1 MNKFIKFAAT
11 LILALGITACG
22 DDPKA
27 DYKKMLDWNQQQQ
40 TTQQQL
46 LGEFQ
51 TALSQVKTPEE
62 IEPILKKYEDG
73 AKAVIASLDKVDVKS
88 KEIKELKD
96 KSKALLSLSVEVTS
110 KSAKAMVK
118 PLTDEEKAVL
128 QTQVNELQTSAK
140 ALAELDKSLAQ
151 KYGDAAKK

>member
-96 KSKALLSLSVEVTS
+96 KSKTLLSLSVEVTS

-118 PLTDEEKAVL
+118 PLTDEEKAAL